1 VNAITRPIRV
11 VIADD
16 DQSIRDVL
24 ADFLTAEESTTLIG
38 IATTG
43 TEAVSLCEQHQPD
56 IVLMDVRMPGGGG
69 IAAVHE
75 LRTRAPATRVLV
87 LSAYA
92 DRGSVTEM
100 IRAGAVGYLVKG
112 TPIPEIRNAIHRAA
126 RGEPSL
132 SEAVAPIVVEELRAQ
147 LVRDSSTRESRRET
161 VARIRR
167 VLDGVGL
174 AIVFQP
180 IVDIGTRRTMGFEAL
195 ARFSETPTRPPNEW
209 FADAARVGLGVE
221 FELEAIRAAATISV
235 DLPVGSYLSL
245 NIGPATAMSDR
256 LGPALAAVGR
266 RGTVLEI
273 TEHAPIDDYDAL
285 ATALAPLRARGVRL
299 AVDDA
304 GAGFASL
311 RHILRLR
318 PDFIK
323 LDISLTSGIDT
334 DVAQRALARGLTTFG
349 TEIGATRIGEG
360 VETASELET
369 LRELG
374 VTTVQGYFLGRP
386 QPIDA
391 FAPSQVDA

>member
-1 VNAITRPIRV
+1 
-11 VIADD
+11 
-16 DQSIRDVL
+16 
-24 ADFLTAEESTTLIG
+24 
-38 IATTG
+38 
-43 TEAVSLCEQHQPD
+43 
-56 IVLMDVRMPGGGG
+56 
-69 IAAVHE
+69 
-75 LRTRAPATRVLV
+75 
-87 LSAYA
+87 
-92 DRGSVTEM
+92 
-100 IRAGAVGYLVKG
+100 VGYLVKG

-349 TEIGATRIGEG
+349 TEIGATLIGEG